1 MGIPWSA
8 FMTTSRY
15 RSIYSWIT
23 TLALGFLSCQ
33 QLLAAP
39 PVVDAYSRFRDG
51 PFFLRSTASH
61 NPEPNGTVQDVV
73 SLDVTPGLYV
83 IFAKGFAKAHG
94 GGGTKLDCKLIAGGD
109 SDHIRVGVDGRE

>member
-1 MGIPWSA
+1 
-8 FMTTSRY
+8 MTTSRS
-15 RSIYSWIT
+15 RNIYSWIT

-39 PVVDAYSRFRDG
+39 PVVDRDG

-94 GGGTKLDCKLIAGGD
+94 GGGRSYD
-109 SDHIRVGVDGRE
+109 